1 MQQQRGN
8 TFLEDLGL
16 NLLDNTEQQLIA
28 RRVVIVGDALS
39 GKRAFAS
46 RLFAAAA
53 QQFPS
58 SSTSTSSS
66 QTYAANSSNSSAGG
80 GSCSFPVLSSTGAA
94 EAAGTMGTEGTNS
107 SRYFPQFPHGAGVT
121 QAFILQRIPA
131 THSAFLPTAEDG
143 LSSGG
148 LYSSGSGIS
157 GSAVLPGGVRRAMT
171 EFFCCETP
179 GALAMAL
186 PTVEA
191 LETSVVLLVVDTS
204 VPWRLQDQMRRWYG
218 YLNTHIM
225 QTLRVDLPKQDEVRR
240 MRMIEQQQLFWQ
252 AQQQELA
259 SMRRRW
265 CEREAIHVGQTSN
278 DKNSNNNYYSLSVL
292 QVPKGGVS
300 PLRTILLC
308 TKTDQLE
315 KFSREVEKLCHQSS
329 FSAEA
334 RTVTSLENVNIGVEP
349 WVSHA
354 LLSSLRTSGLTL
366 LELVGQLL
374 RREAIARQSALV
386 AASSRVN
393 TIATSSL
400 SSSQQTTNMAPTTT
414 TVSGGA
420 LAPLA
425 VAAAAAAPVAFG
437 DRSNDETGPLGLLT
451 NSHSVFVHPFYKNLW
466 LYIFQLLYD
475 PPTTLAN
482 NIVPNDIL
490 GARDHDDDGGS
501 GVYMAAALQGP
512 EVSSGLRSEWG
523 SLWNSLLD
531 EMETQVSSRFHPHAF
546 LPHGMDHLEL
556 LSPFVTST
564 DAVTLESVFPSGT
577 DESKE
582 ADWGVLRLHDEYIQE
597 VEKVLAT
604 AGPNEEAMIWDKL

>member
-8 TFLEDLGL
+8 TLLEDLGL
-16 NLLDNTEQQLIA
+16 NLLDNTEQQLIT

-39 GKRAFAS
+39 GKRAFVS
-46 RLFAAAA
+46 RLFAAAV

-58 SSTSTSSS
+58 SSMATSSS

-80 GSCSFPVLSSTGAA
+80 SSCCLPVLSSTGAA
-94 EAAGTMGTEGTNS
+94 EAARTMGTEGPNS

-131 THSAFLPTAEDG
+131 TRSAFLPTAEDG
-143 LSSGG
+143 LSSSG

-157 GSAVLPGGVRRAMT
+157 CSAVLPGGVRRAMT

-252 AQQQELA
+252 VQQQELA
-259 SMRRRW
+259 LMRRRW
-265 CEREAIHVGQTSN
+265 CEREGIHVGRSSN
-278 DKNSNNNYYSLSVL
+278 DKDSNTNYSLSVL
-292 QVPKGGVS
+292 QVPKGGIS

-315 KFSREVEKLCHQSS
+315 KLSREVGKFCHQSS
-329 FSAEA
+329 SSAEA
-334 RTVTSLENVNIGVEP
+334 RTMTSLENVNISVEP

-374 RREAIARQSALV
+374 RKEAIARQSALV

-400 SSSQQTTNMAPTTT
+400 SSSQQTTNITTTTTT

-420 LAPLA
+420 
-425 VAAAAAAPVAFG
+425 AAAATPVAVG

-475 PPTTLAN
+475 PPTTFAN
-482 NIVPNDIL
+482 SMVPNDIL
-490 GARDHDDDGGS
+490 SARDHDDNDGGN
-501 GVYMAAALQGP
+501 GGCVAAALQGP

-531 EMETQVSSRFHPHAF
+531 EMETQVSSRFHPHTF

-556 LSPFVTST
+556 LSPFVTSM
-564 DAVTLESVFPSGT
+564 DAVTLDSVFPSGT
-577 DESKE
+577 DEPKE

-597 VEKVLAT
+597 IENVLAT